1 MIKICMVKEN
11 MTIMDGVVRVLELLS
26 EEFVQEYEVHMISI
40 CGRVS
45 QMQATFSPKC
55 HFRILK
61 EGNLPLKDTI
71 VSGAAELRK
80 YLKKHNI
87 DIVFSVGGSSLPV
100 SILATRGMKIK
111 TVFCEH
117 INFVAASRDKT
128 DRVIRKLLVPF
139 TNRIVTL
146 TEQDRE
152 VYLKNFSK
160 RKESEVVSIHNWV
173 DEKLLTE
180 SVSYNMQS
188 KKIITVGRICEQK
201 GYKELLDIAE
211 QIFKQYPMWRWD
223 IYGSGPQFEEIQKEI
238 VERKLENYVVMMGN
252 CKDIYKRYS
261 EYAFYAMTSKYEG
274 LPMVLLEAKAKGL
287 PVISYDCM
295 TGPKEIVRDEIDGF
309 LIPMG
314 DKEEFALKAMRLME
328 DEALRQR
335 FSVEAKHNLGKFK
348 KEKIM
353 EQWRK
358 LIFDLEDIKGD

>member
-1 MIKICMVKEN
+1 MVKEN

-26 EEFVQEYEVHMISI
+26 KEFVQEYEVHMISI
-40 CGRVS
+40 CGRDS

-55 HFRILK
+55 HFKILK
-61 EGNLPLKDTI
+61 EGNLSLKNTI
-71 VSGAAELRK
+71 VNGAIELRK

-100 SILATRGMKIK
+100 SVLATRGMKIK

-117 INFVAASRDKT
+117 INFVAASQDKI
-128 DRVIRKLLVPF
+128 DRMIRKLLVPF
-139 TNRIVTL
+139 TDRIVTL

-152 VYLKNFSK
+152 VYLKNFGK
-160 RKESEVVSIHNWV
+160 REEKEVVSIHNWV

-180 SVSYNMQS
+180 TVSYNKQS
-188 KKIITVGRICEQK
+188 QKIITVGRICEQK
-201 GYKELLDIAE
+201 GYKELLEIAE
-211 QIFKQYPMWRWD
+211 RIFKRYPMWRWD
-223 IYGSGPQFEEIQKEI
+223 IYGNGPQFEEIKKEI
-238 VERKLENYVVMMGN
+238 VERKLEDYVVMMGN
-252 CKDIYKRYS
+252 CKDIYERYS

-295 TGPKEIVRDEIDGF
+295 TGPKEIVRDGIDGF
-309 LIPMG
+309 LVPMG
-314 DKEEFALKAMRLME
+314 DKEEFALKTMRLIE
-328 DEALRQR
+328 DETLRQR